1 MNNNLTIAKKILID
15 GSYTCVLYLD
25 SVEYH
30 STLRGVA
37 PLIEFLES
45 KKDFNGFYVA
55 DKIVGLGAAHLYVL
69 LKVKAIWANV
79 ISSPAKELLVKNGI
93 DVYCD
98 SEVKYIINRDKT
110 GVCPIESAVK
120 GITDPNKALI
130 VIKETLKKLQNK

>member
-25 SVEYH
+25 DVEYH

-37 PLIEFLES
+37 PFIEFLES

-79 ISSPAKELLVKNGI
+79 ISSPAKEFLVKNGI

>member
-15 GSYTCVLYLD
+15 GSYTCVLYLVD
-25 SVEYH
+25 VEYH
-30 STLRGVA
+30 STLRCVA

-79 ISSPAKELLVKNGI
+79 MSSPAKELLVKNGI